1 MSHDTPLVA
10 RFSKPVV
17 YHQVKLVVTM
27 EEAIDLKRYL
37 MTTFVLLF
45 ISLVPQTLADINKYE
60 SLHIMV
66 VVSTPNNI
74 CNHLWPRWEKG
85 EEILLGAQYA
95 VDEINS
101 SRISS
106 LYQLKIIPVKVK
118 SCDPIAEIESI
129 VRKKKKKTTRVIAA
143 VGYFCD
149 NLIQFLSRL
158 IAHETFGM
166 IQISAMP
173 TVNNNHTLPRFH
185 PILPSPIVLVEAA
198 IMLIQRLAISQIGII
213 STGLY
218 HDVHYSKMTEAF
230 HHMAQV
236 NNITIEFQIKELWNA
251 NTNTLTRLK
260 ESTTQFIVVF
270 LPPSEAVDVICNAH
284 QEGFK
289 WPYYIWVYV
298 DINNNE
304 LVASS
309 KQCSE
314 HSLSAAMENAVFLHL
329 MSWPNY
335 EDYILTG
342 SRNSYSL
349 HYSDYLQQLN
359 ASLCLQFNPY
369 ASILYDSIWAIA
381 RALNNSMGNMIDFD
395 TDWIEKQ
402 LTKLTFQG
410 ATGFLN
416 FSQKPAAVQISVAV
430 FQVQQREA
438 ILIGS
443 YTPSLNQLQLNATT
457 LDEAVNSEFQNS
469 YVLYPPHLTVIL
481 CIIMAI
487 SFTFTTAMMSLFI
500 HYRKTPKVKAT
511 SSVLSLCMFVGCYC
525 LILSSLLHTIDS
537 SLILKAD
544 VLRYTSCWGNTF
556 LFTIAMDLVLATV
569 FAKTLRIYH
578 IFTTFRKVS
587 KLWSDKGLFALILAI
602 VTGKVAIMIVW
613 GAVDMNHLIDDII
626 SPRQGFPPHYL
637 VVQKCHSNHLTWWV
651 VLVFGYSAVLF
662 LPMIFVAIL
671 TRKIKRR
678 EFKDSKKICALVA
691 ILFIHVWI
699 GTALWFVLREV
710 GAHIAS
716 KIVFSVS
723 FSMVA
728 IICQVFLFVPKIIP
742 PECVIKLARI
752 KNAAVRS
759 YNYYSY
765 RRISLT

>member
-1 MSHDTPLVA
+1 
-10 RFSKPVV
+10 
-17 YHQVKLVVTM
+17 M

-37 MTTFVLLF
+37 VAIFVLPF
-45 ISLVPQTLADINKYE
+45 ISLVPQALAWDNIEKNE

-85 EEILLGAQYA
+85 EEILLGAQHA

-101 SRISS
+101 LRISS
-106 LYQLKIIPVKVK
+106 VYQLKIIPVKVK
-118 SCDPIAEIESI
+118 SCDPVVEIDSI
-129 VRKKKKKTTRVIAA
+129 VRILTSKANRVLAA
-143 VGYFCD
+143 VGYFCE

-158 IAHETFGM
+158 IAHETFGI

-173 TVNNNHTLPRFH
+173 TVNSDHTLPLLH

-213 STGLY
+213 SIGLY
-218 HDVHYSKMTEAF
+218 HDAHYAKMTEAF

-236 NNITIEFQIKELWNA
+236 NNITIEFQIKELWSA
-251 NTNTLTRLK
+251 NTNTLARLRK
-260 ESTTQFIVVF
+260 SSAQFIVVF
-270 LPPSEAVDVICNAH
+270 LPPSEAVDIICNAH

-298 DINNNE
+298 DINSNE
-304 LVASS
+304 LVTSS

-314 HSLSAAMENAVFLHL
+314 HSLSAAMENTVFLHL

-335 EDYILTG
+335 ESYILTG

-349 HYSDYLQQLN
+349 YYTAYLQQLN
-359 ASLCLQFNPY
+359 ASSSFQFNPY

-381 RALNNSMGNMIDFD
+381 LALNKSMANTIDVD
-395 TDWIEKQ
+395 TDCIENQ
-402 LTKLTFQG
+402 LTKFTFQG

-416 FSQKPAAVQISVAV
+416 FSQKPAAVQISVAIY
-430 FQVQQREA
+430 QVQQGET

-443 YTPSLNQLQLNATT
+443 YTPSLNKLQLNATT
-457 LDEAVNSEFQNS
+457 LDEAVNNEFQNS
-469 YVLYPPHLTVIL
+469 YVLYPPYLTVIL
-481 CIIMAI
+481 CFIMAI
-487 SFTFTTAMMSLFI
+487 SFTFTTATMSLFI
-500 HYRKTPKVKAT
+500 RYRKTPKVKAT

-556 LFTIAMDLVLATV
+556 LFTTAMDLVLATT

-578 IFTTFRKVS
+578 IFTTFGKISNV
-587 KLWSDKGLFALILAI
+587 WSDKGLFTLILAI
-602 VTGKVAIMIVW
+602 VSGKVAIMIVW
-613 GAVDMNHLIDDII
+613 GAVDMNHLIDDVI
-626 SPRQGFPPHYL
+626 SPRQGFPPHYV
-637 VVQKCHSNHLTWWV
+637 VVQKCYSNHLTWWV
-651 VLVFGYSAVLF
+651 AFVFGYTAVLF

-691 ILFIHVWI
+691 ILFILVWI
-699 GTALWFVLREV
+699 GPVLWFVLREV
-710 GAHIAS
+710 GAHVAS
-716 KIVFSVS
+716 KIVYSIS

-742 PECVIKLARI
+742 PEYVIKLARI

-765 RRISLT
+765 RRILLT